1 MGWRCKADEI
11 RKILRWLQ
19 RAKISSFKKQFF
31 MAATAALVYCIWQQ
45 RNRRIWQQG
54 NVEKEEVV
62 RRVKA
67 VIKMRL
73 IVNDFKCKGCDCK

>member
-1 MGWRCKADEI
+1 MFKNVLS
-11 RKILRWLQ
+11 K
-19 RAKISSFKKQFF
+19 RAKISSFKKQIF
-31 MAATAALVYCIWQQ
+31 MAATVALVYCIWQQ

-62 RRVKA
+62 RRVKD

-73 IVNDFKCKGCDCK
+73 IVNDFKCKGCDCKWAVEL